1 MTIAAFQTKLL
12 EAGKQ
17 MGFKEIELYYEK
29 SATFSCHVYAGEVD
43 EYEIAEDSGI
53 SFRGMF
59 NGKIGYAYA
68 EKLDDDSIFFILEN
82 AKENALSI
90 EEEEMEDIF
99 AGSPSYKESTFFSE
113 ELKNVTTHEKIN
125 LLLQIEKLVRNYD
138 PRIVG
143 TNYCMLKTVENER
156 ALKNSKGLSLHE
168 RQNYL
173 LLYLS
178 VIAKDHQELKT
189 GTTIK
194 LTKQM
199 DSLDPHEIAK
209 EAAKEALSY
218 LGEQSIKSKA
228 YKVLFR
234 HDAAASLLQTFV
246 PIFSA
251 ENVQS
256 GKSLLQDKTGMHF

>member
-1 MTIAAFQTKLL
+1 MTIAAFQKKLL

-29 SATFSCHVYAGEVD
+29 STTFSCHVYAGEVKQ
-43 EYEIAEDSGI
+43 YKKKEIAEDSGI

-59 NGKIGYAYA
+59 NGKFGYAYA

-90 EEEEMEDIF
+90 EEEDMENIF
-99 AGSPSYKESTFFSE
+99 AGSPSYKEGTFFSE

-178 VIAKDHQELKT
+178 VIAKDHQELKM

-194 LTKQM
+194 LTKQI
-199 DSLDPHEIAK
+199 DSLDPHEIVK
-209 EAAKEALSY
+209 EAAEEALSY
-218 LGEQSIKSKA
+218 LGEQSIKSQA
-228 YKVLFR
+228 YKILFR
-234 HDAAASLLQTFV
+234 RDSAASLLQTLCL
-246 PIFSA
+246 FSPQKMY
-251 ENVQS
+251 NQVN
-256 GKSLLQDKTGMHF
+256 HF